1 MTPAGRPAD
10 LPTYLPTYLPT
21 AIAIAIA
28 ININININ
36 TTTLGSGRATVLQGA
51 VHLVLLAKFL
61 FLAVVP

>member
-28 ININININ
+28 ININ